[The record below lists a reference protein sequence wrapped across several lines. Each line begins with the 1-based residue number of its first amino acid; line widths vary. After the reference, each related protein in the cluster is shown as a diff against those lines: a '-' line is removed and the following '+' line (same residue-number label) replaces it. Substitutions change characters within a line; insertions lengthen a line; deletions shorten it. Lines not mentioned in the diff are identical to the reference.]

1 MGGIGLIERK
11 IYFNDLIH
19 ALVDNKLA
27 DKFEL
32 WVDRNHP
39 EGISYF
45 VALSRLA
52 ADRGTDVLYKDIISG
67 KFEKEISYEDSDNIS
82 YSDR

>member
-1 MGGIGLIERK
+1 MMERK

-19 ALVDNKLA
+19 ALVDGKLA

-32 WVDRNHP
+32 WVDTKHP
-39 EGISYF
+39 EESSYF
-45 VALSRLA
+45 VALSNLA

-67 KFEKEISYEDSDNIS
+67 KFEEEISNEIQT
-82 YSDR
+82 